1 MLNFKLRVEFSDE
14 NIVLPFQDKE
24 WVFKEIPRHVGPKTG
39 RCEWRQWL
47 KFPNLEFPN
56 DTWEPPKSLIP
67 PSPMLQDVK
76 KLIQIWHKNIRCQ
89 QKWSPLIPLLTAL
102 NLLRKNLKLEL

>member
-24 WVFKEIPRHVGPKTG
+24 WVFKEIPRHVGSKTG
-39 RCEWRQWL
+39 R
-47 KFPNLEFPN
+47 
-56 DTWEPPKSLIP
+56 WEPPKSLIP

-76 KLIQIWHKNIRCQ
+76 KLIQIWHKNIWCQ